1 MSKLILVRHGQ
12 SIWNLENRFTGWYD
26 VELSENG
33 ILEAQK
39 AGELLIAE
47 NINIDHAY
55 TSYLK
60 RANNT
65 LKIILKNMSLENMN
79 IIRSWEFNERHY
91 GSLTGLNKAEMKD
104 KLGENQ
110 IKIYRR
116 SWDIAPPELEKNN
129 DFNPRSDK
137 IYNNIDSRFIPNTES
152 LKDTYN
158 RVIPYFD
165 LNIKTKIID
174 GKNII
179 IAAHG
184 NSLRALCKKLFNISN
199 DKINELEIPTGNPL
213 VINLD
218 AGLKVL
224 NAVYLDGNR
233 KQKLIINQ

>member
-60 RANNT
+60 RADNT

-152 LKDTYN
+152 LKDTYD

-218 AGLKVL
+218 AALKVL

>member
-39 AGELLIAE
+39 AGELLKAE

-60 RANNT
+60 RADNT

-91 GSLTGLNKAEMKD
+91 GSLTGLNKAEMKE